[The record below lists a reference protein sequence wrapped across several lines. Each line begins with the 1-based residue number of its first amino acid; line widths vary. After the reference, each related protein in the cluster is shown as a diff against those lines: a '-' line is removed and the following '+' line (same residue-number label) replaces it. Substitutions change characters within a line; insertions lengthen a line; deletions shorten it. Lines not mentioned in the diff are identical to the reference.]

1 MTFYNS
7 SPYAGTVHFD
17 LSYINYQFDWKQFP
31 TIFATLPWVY
41 MIPSFVVICKIFYV
55 YLDSNWKKS
64 EPGKN
69 QHVFLIISLSQLTCF
84 ALFFSDFWMTRLPS
98 TGIFTAWCATIAPNH
113 WLKLILFFALY
124 FNYLAMS
131 FPFLMPVVRFVIVAF
146 PKSHVRINTNIV
158 RYGVPLTIVF
168 PICFTFYL
176 IPALGVCK
184 QRAAPYPF
192 GAIWIYYINSAFG
205 LRNSFFHLYNLIF
218 WMTVSVIANLLLFYQ
233 VRRARSKLIRAQTS
247 GASKKAHTSI
257 TITTLAMIAFYVTN
271 GSFLLMYIF
280 YYGTTSYFSYAE
292 IMRPFGNDLQT
303 CVVTWVF
310 YLTHPAFQ
318 QRTTSSDLIFSTSSS
333 FRRRAENSV
342 F

>member
-1 MTFYNS
+1 MSVSFNLS
-7 SPYAGTVHFD
+7 SLNGTVHFD
-17 LSYINYQFDWKQFP
+17 ESYMNYEFNWKQFP
-31 TIFATLPWVY
+31 TAFATLPWIY
-41 MIPSFVVICKIFYV
+41 MIPSFLVICEIFNV
-55 YLDSNWKKS
+55 YINSNWKKA

-69 QHVFLIISLSQLTCF
+69 QHVFLIISLSQFTCF

-98 TGIFTAWCATIAPNH
+98 TGIFTSYCATIPPNH
-113 WLKLILFFALY
+113 WLKCILFAALY

-131 FPFLMPVVRFVIVAF
+131 FPFLLPVIRLIIVTF
-146 PKSHVRINTNIV
+146 PKRHVIINTILI
-158 RYGVPLTIVF
+158 RYGVPLILLF

-184 QRAAPYPF
+184 QRASPYPF

-218 WMTVSVIANLLLFYQ
+218 WMTLSIIANFLLFYQ
-233 VRRARSKLIRAQTS
+233 VGQARSRLIRAQTS
-247 GASKKAHTSI
+247 GTSKRAHTSI
-257 TITTLAMIAFYVTN
+257 TITTLAMITFYVTN

-280 YYGTTSYFSYAE
+280 YYGTNSYFSYAE
-292 IMRPFGNDLQT
+292 IIRPFGNDLQT

-318 QRTTSSDLIFSTSSS
+318 KKKSMDSDLIFSTSS
-333 FRRRAENSV
+333 FRRRV
-342 F
+342 DIII